1 MKPLLAILQ
10 AALAAA
16 AVHAVVLAL
25 RGDSRPPAAPL
36 LDEHAGRIAS
46 VEVHFAP
53 SAEFVNR
60 TYVEFFRQLPAAVK
74 VYVAVEKLEHFEMF
88 SKLTGRAA
96 TPVVTGRPITT
107 WARDRFITG
116 AGGAIIV
123 PPEAHSAGPERSNDR
138 LVPYE
143 VAKALGVPVRVA
155 PFRFDGGDFMRAY
168 GRIFCSSA
176 WAARN
181 PEIPLE
187 QLLTTAESLFG
198 EPVVYLPEAPN
209 HHVGM
214 IFAPV
219 GNHTF
224 AVGDVKRGAAL
235 APATLDVDASDA
247 TAAKFDAVAASLEKS
262 GFRVVR
268 VPAVVT
274 KREFAWM
281 TFTNAVFSDKTVYL
295 PVYGEAALDEAG
307 ISAFKSFG
315 FDVKPVNVAA
325 TYGHGGTLHCLVH
338 VLKRD

>member
-1 MKPLLAILQ
+1 MKPLLAIFQ

-25 RGDSRPPAAPL
+25 RGDGREPPAAL
-36 LDEHAGRIAS
+36 LDEREGRIAA

-53 SAEFVNR
+53 SAEFVSR
-60 TYVEFFRQLPAAVK
+60 TYVEFFQQLPADVK
-74 VYVAVEKLEHFEMF
+74 VYVAVEKIEHFDMF

-96 TPVVTGRPITT
+96 TPVVMGRPITT

-123 PPEAHSAGPERSNDR
+123 PPETHSAGPERSNDR

-143 VAKALGVPVRVA
+143 VAKALGVAIRVA
-155 PFRFDGGDFMRAY
+155 PFRFDGGDFTRAY
-168 GRIFCSSA
+168 GKIFCSSA

-181 PEIPLE
+181 PELPLD
-187 QLLTTAESLFG
+187 QLLAMAESLFG

-219 GNHTF
+219 GDNTF
-224 AVGDVKRGAAL
+224 AVGDVKKGASL
-235 APATLDVDASDA
+235 SPAGLDVDASEA
-247 TAAKFDAVAASLEKS
+247 TAAKFDAVAASIEKA

-274 KREFAWM
+274 KREFVWM
-281 TFTNAVFSDKTVYL
+281 TFTNAVFSDKTVYM
-295 PVYGEAALDEAG
+295 PVYGETALDEAG
-307 ISAFKSFG
+307 TAAFRALG
-315 FDVKPVNVAA
+315 FDVKPVNVAG

>member
-25 RGDSRPPAAPL
+25 RGDSRPPAAAL
-36 LDEHAGRIAS
+36 LDERAGRIAA
-46 VEVHFAP
+46 VEVQFAP
-53 SAEFVNR
+53 TAEFVSR
-60 TYVEFFRQLPAAVK
+60 TWIEFFRELPAGVK
-74 VYVAVEKLEHFEMF
+74 VYVAVEKIEHFEMF

-116 AGGAIIV
+116 AAGAIIV
-123 PPEAHSAGPERSNDR
+123 PPETHSAGPARSNDR

-143 VAKALGVPVRVA
+143 LARVLGVPVRVA
-155 PFRFDGGDFMRAY
+155 PFRFDGGDFTRAY

-181 PEIPLE
+181 PELPLD
-187 QLLTTAESLFG
+187 QLLAMAESLFG
-198 EPVVYLPEAPN
+198 EPVVYLPGAPN

-219 GNHTF
+219 GDNMF
-224 AVGDVKRGAAL
+224 AVGDVRKGVPL
-235 APATLDVDASDA
+235 APAGLDVDDSEE
-247 TAAKFDAVAASLEKS
+247 TAAKFDTVAAAIEKA
-262 GFRVVR
+262 GFKVVR
-268 VPAVVT
+268 VPVVVT
-274 KREFAWM
+274 KRDFVWM
-281 TFTNAVFSDKTVYL
+281 TFTNGVFSDKTVYL
-295 PVYGEAALDEAG
+295 PVYGEAALDAAG
-307 ISAFKSFG
+307 IDAFRSLG
-315 FDVKPVNVAA
+315 FEVKAVNVAA